1 MLYKTNIKLL
11 KTAVYISTLHKLGGV
26 ETFAIN
32 LCNRTGFDLIFDTA
46 ELSSLKK
53 IKNKAYHLDYSP
65 NDYDVIIIAT
75 AWGRMPNNIKA
86 KKYVQVI
93 HADYQAYIKGWN
105 FKYSK
110 LSYTT
115 HHVCVGRHVAKQFE
129 LVTGYKCN
137 KIIYNLLEQRPIPKK
152 KKSDKLSFIT
162 LSRFS
167 REKGFDRILYMAEKI
182 KKEDY
187 VWNIYGDTST
197 NYAKNIIPK
206 LKNYRQINICGL
218 TSNPLDEI
226 VKHDYL
232 VQLSDTEG
240 FPYSVYESL
249 QCLTPVISTDYPSV
263 HELIEH
269 GKNGYIL
276 DMQLSNFYINMIK
289 NVPKI
294 TIFNEKS
301 TEDDW
306 FEFLN
311 QIINELER

>member
-1 MLYKTNIKLL
+1 MKVG
-11 KTAVYISTLHKLGGV
+11 VYISSMWSIGGV
-26 ETFAIN
+26 ETFARN

-65 NDYDVIIIAT
+65 NDYDVLIIAT

-86 KKYVQVI
+86 KKYVQMI
-93 HADYQAYIKGWN
+93 HADLEAYIAGWN
-105 FKYSK
+105 FNYKK
-110 LSYTT
+110 LPYTT
-115 HHVCVGRHVAKQFE
+115 HHVCVGKHVAKQFE
-129 LVTGYKCN
+129 KTTGFKHD
-137 KIIYNLLEQRPIPKK
+137 KVIYNLLEQRAIPKK
-152 KKSDKLSFIT
+152 TKTDKLSFVTI
-162 LSRFS
+162 SRIS
-167 REKGFDRILYMAEKI
+167 REKGFERMLIMAEKMKDI
-182 KKEDY
+182 DY
-187 VWNIYGDTST
+187 VWNVYGDSS
-197 NYAKNIIPK
+197 NAYSKSIIPRFQK
-206 LKNYRQINICGL
+206 YKQIKFCGI
-218 TSNPLDEI
+218 TSKPLEEI
-226 VKHDYL
+226 AKHDYL

-276 DMQLSNFYINMIK
+276 DMELSNFDINMIK

-294 TIFNEKS
+294 VNFNEKS
-301 TEDDW
+301 TEKDW

-311 QIINELER
+311 QILK